1 MSESKETLWDQ
12 TQPESE
18 APIQEQSAAEQETPE
33 VAAPAAETEIP
44 AESADPA
51 KNAAPAVEA
60 EAEKVA
66 AAAHLQAEAEAP
78 AASETAEA
86 AELMPEAPAEQAE
99 PVEAASAEETVPG
112 EEAPKP
118 TREKDGWYRSE
129 SEPPIY
135 ADAHYEPAGA
145 TTTPPRYYTPPERT
159 ERPRKDK
166 ADKKK
171 TRRGIGLGAAVA
183 LCLVCAMLG
192 GLLGAGLTGWTQEKR
207 FSAIEEALEENSR
220 LSEENSAAISAV
232 SGQQTVTAS
241 PVISTGTALSP
252 SQIYHLACDQVV
264 GITTS
269 YTSYGYFGNTQ
280 TGTIS
285 GSGFVLSEDGYIVTN
300 YHVVQTAKERNLPIT
315 VVLHDGSQYEA
326 SIVGTE
332 DVNDLAVLKIEASGL
347 TPAKFGN
354 SDELQVGDEI
364 YAVGNPL
371 GELEY
376 SMSTGHVSALN
387 RSISTEEAQAISMFQ
402 LDAAVNPGNSGGP
415 VYNSRG
421 EVVGVVTAKYS
432 DYDVEGLGF
441 AIPSNDALRIA
452 EDLATMGYVTGKAYL
467 GIWTDERYDAMVA
480 QYYNMP
486 LGAYVGKVAEGSA
499 ADKAGLEEGDIIT
512 ALDGQTVESAND
524 LRNLLRDYSAGD
536 TAEMTYYRAGE
547 SKTVTIVFDERTPD
561 TATQV
566 PDQEP

>member
-18 APIQEQSAAEQETPE
+18 AQIQEPSAAEQERPA
-33 VAAPAAETEIP
+33 AAPAAAETEIP
-44 AESADPA
+44 AESAEPA
-51 KNAAPAVEA
+51 RNAAPAV
-60 EAEKVA
+60 K
-66 AAAHLQAEAEAP
+66 
-78 AASETAEA
+78 AEA
-86 AELMPEAPAEQAE
+86 AEAAAAPEAQDTAPAENVTAQAAE
-99 PVEAASAEETVPG
+99 PVNAEPIENAAPAEEAIPG
-112 EEAPKP
+112 AEAPKP
-118 TREKDGWYRSE
+118 AREMDSWYRSE

-145 TTTPPRYYTPPERT
+145 TTTPPRYYTPPDRT
-159 ERPRKDK
+159 ERPRKEK
-166 ADKKK
+166 SAKKT
-171 TRRGIGLGAAVA
+171 TRRGLGLGGAVA

-192 GLLGAGLTGWTQEKR
+192 GLLGAGLNGWTQEKR
-207 FSAIEEALEENSR
+207 FTAIEEALEENSR
-220 LSEENSAAISAV
+220 LGAENSAAISAV

-241 PVISTGTALSP
+241 PVISTGTSLSP

-269 YTSYGYFGNTQ
+269 YTSYGYFGNAQ

-300 YHVVQTAKERNLPIT
+300 YHVVQTANERNLPVT
-315 VVLHDGSQYEA
+315 VVFHDGSEYEA

-387 RSISTEEAQAISMFQ
+387 RSISTEEAEAISMFQ

-467 GIWTDERYDAMVA
+467 GIWTDERYNAMVA

-486 LGAYVGKVAEGSA
+486 LGAYVGEVAEGSA

-512 ALDGQTVESAND
+512 ALDGRTVESASD

-547 SKTVTIVFDERTPD
+547 SKSVTIVFDERTPD
-561 TATQV
+561 IAAQV
-566 PDQEP
+566 PEKEP

>member
-1 MSESKETLWDQ
+1 MSETRENLWDQ
-12 TQPESE
+12 TEPESE
-18 APIQEQSAAEQETPE
+18 AQIQKESAAVLQPQVDEEASAE
-33 VAAPAAETEIP
+33 KESPAWD
-44 AESADPA
+44 ADSV
-51 KNAAPAVEA
+51 KNAAPAEENASA
-60 EAEKVA
+60 ETETATED
-66 AAAHLQAEAEAP
+66 P
-78 AASETAEA
+78 AAAEA
-86 AELMPEAPAEQAE
+86 AEPVTAE
-99 PVEAASAEETVPG
+99 PVENTVPAEEAIPG
-112 EEAPKP
+112 AEAPKP
-118 TREKDGWYRSE
+118 AREKDSWYRSE
-129 SEPPIY
+129 NEPPIY

-159 ERPRKDK
+159 ERP
-166 ADKKK
+166 KKEKSAKTK
-171 TRRGIGLGAAVA
+171 TRRGLGLGGAVA
-183 LCLVCAMLG
+183 LCLVCALLG
-192 GLLGAGLTGWTQEKR
+192 GLLGAGITGWTHEQR
-207 FSAIEEALEENSR
+207 FAAIEEALEENSR
-220 LSEENSAAISAV
+220 LGEENSAAISAV
-232 SGQQTVTAS
+232 NNQQTVAAS
-241 PVISTGTALSP
+241 PVISSGTALSP

-300 YHVVQTAKERNLPIT
+300 YHVVQTANERNLPIT
-315 VVLHDGSQYEA
+315 VVLHDGSEYEA

-332 DVNDLAVLKIEASGL
+332 DVNDLAVLKIEATGL

-387 RSISTEEAQAISMFQ
+387 RSISTEEAEAISMFQ
-402 LDAAVNPGNSGGP
+402 VDAAVNPGNSGGP

-421 EVVGVVTAKYS
+421 EVIGVVTAKYS

-467 GIWTDERYDAMVA
+467 GIWTDERYNAMVA

-486 LGAYVGKVAEGSA
+486 LGAYVGRVAEGSA
-499 ADKAGLEEGDIIT
+499 ADQAGLEKGDIIT
-512 ALDGQTVESAND
+512 ALDGKTIESAND
-524 LRNLLRDYSAGD
+524 LRSLLRDYSAGD
-536 TAEMTYYRAGE
+536 SAEMTYYRAGE

-561 TATQV
+561 VAAQV
-566 PDQEP
+566 PEEEP